1 MRSVN
6 INNYSVKNE
15 LVKAAMGTKR
25 LDLVIKNAEL
35 VNVYTGEIINSAI
48 GILDGYI
55 AYVGFENE
63 ELDAKE
69 YIDAEGKFAV
79 PGLIDAHMHI
89 ESTMATPSAFA
100 AGVLPHGT
108 TAIVADPHEI
118 ANVFGA
124 EGVEMMLNASEGL
137 PLKVYMMIPS
147 TVPSY
152 EGMETSGASICAEDI
167 KRLID
172 HERVLG
178 LGEVMDFWGVVNQN
192 EKITKIID
200 EVRNRNGIIEGH
212 TPIFKGKELQAFIA
226 AGVDSDH
233 TIMDREKIKEKL
245 RSGMNVQ
252 IQGRFITQ
260 DLMEYINTLDNFS
273 NVLLVT
279 DDVTADRL
287 SKTGHLDNLIRKAIS
302 CGLDPVKAVT
312 AATINAARR
321 MRLYDLGGIGPG
333 RVADILLLNSLEK
346 FEIDTVIA
354 DGKITVKNNV
364 VLPKIN
370 NSHFPQNAY
379 DSIKMNELS
388 VGDFE
393 IKTKSNSGFANVNVI
408 VVNEEGSYTVK
419 ETCDVEI
426 KEGALDI
433 SSEELYYMAV
443 FERHG
448 VKGSRNIGLIK
459 GIGNFKGAIAT
470 TYAHDCHNL
479 VVIGKDRS
487 DMTIA
492 ANQLIRSGG
501 GMCAVLNGEILS
513 NVELPIGGILSDK
526 NIDEISAELNSLVS
540 TIKKLG
546 IKHKEPIMILTIL
559 ALAVSP
565 EIKVTDL
572 GIVDVLNKKII
583 DLINYEEEKIDE

>member
-1 MRSVN
+1 MFI
-6 INNYSVKNE
+6 INNYIEKNE
-15 LVKAAMGTKR
+15 LVKAAMGKEQF
-25 LDLVIKNAEL
+25 DLVIKNTQL
-35 VNVYTGEIINSAI
+35 VNVYTGEIINSVI
-48 GILDGYI
+48 GILKGYI
-55 AYVGFENE
+55 AYVGFKDE

-69 YIDAEGKFAV
+69 YIDAKGKYTV

-100 AGVLPHGT
+100 EGVLPHGT
-108 TAIVADPHEI
+108 TTIVADPHEI

-124 EGVEMMLNASEGL
+124 EGVEMMLDASEEL

-147 TVPSY
+147 TVPSF

-178 LGEVMDFWGVVNQN
+178 LGEVMDFWGVVNQD

-200 EVRNRNGIIEGH
+200 EVKNRDGIIEGH

-245 RSGMNVQ
+245 RSGMCVQ
-252 IQGRFITQ
+252 IQGRFITP
-260 DLMEYINTLDNFS
+260 DLMDYINTLDNFS

-287 SKTGHLDNLIRKAIS
+287 SKTGHLDGLIRKAIS

-312 AATINAARR
+312 ATTINAARR
-321 MRLYDLGGIGPG
+321 MRLYNLGGIGPG
-333 RVADILLLNSLEK
+333 RIADILLLDSLEK
-346 FEIDTVIA
+346 FEIDTVITN
-354 DGKITVKNNV
+354 GKITVKNNELLV
-364 VLPKIN
+364 DIKK
-370 NSHFPQNAY
+370 SKFPQNAY
-379 DSIKMNELS
+379 NSIKINKLNES
-388 VGDFE
+388 DFV
-393 IKTKSNSGFANVNVI
+393 ITTKAEKGIANVNAI

-419 ETCDVEI
+419 ETCDVKI
-426 KEGALDI
+426 NEGILDI
-433 SSEELYYMAV
+433 SSENLYYMAV

-448 VKGSRNIGLIK
+448 VKGTRNIGLIK
-459 GIGNFKGAIAT
+459 GIGDFKGAIAT

-492 ANQLIRSGG
+492 ANKLISIGG

-513 NVELPIGGILSDK
+513 EVELPIGGILSNK
-526 NIDEISAELNSLVS
+526 NIDEISAELNSLVN
-540 TIKKLG
+540 TIKELG

-583 DLINYEEEKIDE
+583 DLINYEEEKTDE